1 MAMINRVG
9 RVLMRGAAAVRNGP
23 PDANGNRNT
32 AVCLNA
38 TREKRFE
45 DSEGVGVG
53 GGAKVG
59 ARIHPGED
67 EPSHWKTN
75 NAEA

>member
-9 RVLMRGAAAVRNGP
+9 RALMRGAATVRNGP

-32 AVCLNA
+32 ALCLNH

-45 DSEGVGVG
+45 D
-53 GGAKVG
+53 KVS

-75 NAEA
+75 NAGA